1 MLNLKRRFSLPLLAA
16 VALGSCLSLPAVA
29 APAATTQYIPLP
41 SYRVG
46 PYASSGVPL
55 FGGIIDYLTYINEAQ
70 GGINGVKL
78 SWSECET
85 GWTADKGVECYEQMK
100 DGRDGSPTPFFFPLS
115 GPIAAA
121 VNERSAQDKIPLVT
135 IGYGI
140 TDATD
145 GSVYPWNFPIMTT
158 FYSQSSSVVNYI
170 AQQEGG
176 LDKLKGKK
184 IVTAYND
191 SPPGRETIKSMELLA
206 KQYGFINIQVPIAL
220 PGSEQTGV
228 WRQIRQEKA
237 DWVFLRG
244 WGVLTP
250 VAIKTAVRFGFPAD
264 HLIGDIWSAS
274 EEDVIPAGVAAK
286 GYRAITPNPS
296 GTDFAVLQQIKKYVV
311 DTGKSNLK
319 DPKSFG
325 SVFYNSGVTQGILMV
340 EALRKTQEKYGHKVV
355 NGEETR
361 WGLENL
367 NIDAERIKALGAEG
381 LLQQIHITCA
391 DHEGGGSVRVQQWD
405 GEKWSVVSDWVNADR
420 PLLRPLIE
428 AGAASY
434 AKEKGITPRDCSK
447 PF

>member
-1 MLNLKRRFSLPLLAA
+1 MLDLKHRLLAPWLA
-16 VALGSCLSLPAVA
+16 ATALAACLLPTVA
-29 APAATTQYIPLP
+29 AAAPTRQYIPLP
-41 SYRVG
+41 SFRVG

-55 FGGIIDYLTYINEAQ
+55 FGGIIDYLTYVNEAQ

-100 DGRDGSPTPFFFPLS
+100 DGRDGSPTPFFFPIS

-121 VNERSAQDKIPLVT
+121 VNDRTVQDKIPLVT

-145 GSVYPWNFPIMTT
+145 GAIYPWNFPLMAN

-170 AQQEGG
+170 AEQEGG
-176 LDKLKGKK
+176 FDKLKGKK

-191 SPPGRETIKSMELLA
+191 SPPGRETIKSMALLA
-206 KQYGFINIQVPIAL
+206 KKYGFIDVQIPIAL

-228 WRQIRQEKA
+228 WRQIHQEKA

-274 EEDVIPAGVAAK
+274 EEDVLPAGASAK
-286 GYRAITPNPS
+286 GYLAITPNP
-296 GTDFAVLQQIKKYVV
+296 GGRDFQILQDIKKYVV

-319 DPKSFG
+319 DPNSFG

-340 EALRKTQEKYGHKVV
+340 EALRKTQEKYGHRVV

-367 NIDAERIKALGAEG
+367 KIDAAQIKALGAEG
-381 LLQQIHITCA
+381 LLQPINVTCN

-405 GEKWSVVSDWVNADR
+405 GEKWHTVSDWVTADR
-420 PLLRPLIE
+420 ALLRPLID
-428 AGAASY
+428 AGAAAY